1 MKKIIFICLML
12 IYSFSVHA
20 DSLAERWALTV
31 PSVTENNM
39 SQLVHYLTKGINN
52 KYEQA
57 KAIAVWIAAHVA
69 YDNYSYSA
77 MTGGKVSNRLQKGEQ
92 SAEEVFKTR
101 IGTCEGYANLYSKML
116 GMAGI
121 QNEQVRG
128 FALDGLRNNADA
140 RKQIKREKVGHVW
153 NKVNIPGRKSVL
165 VDITWM
171 SRGQTA
177 QTDKRLTQHIKNREL
192 RKIKRER
199 PTYSYN
205 MTYFDFTYKDRQ
217 KHGEYRFSL
226 DRQILK

>member
-1 MKKIIFICLML
+1 MKKIIL
-12 IYSFSVHA
+12 ILTLLFSVSVRA
-20 DSLAERWALTV
+20 DSLAERWAMSV

-39 SQLVHYLTKGINN
+39 GQLVHYLTKGINN

-57 KAIAVWIAAHVA
+57 KAIAVWIASHVA

-140 RKQIKREKVGHVW
+140 RKQVKREKIGHVW
-153 NKVNIPGRKSVL
+153 NKVIIPGRKAVL

-177 QTDKRLTQHIKNREL
+177 QTDKRLTQHLKNREL

-199 PTYSYN
+199 PTYTYN
-205 MTYFDFTYKDRQ
+205 LKYFDFNYKDQQ
-217 KHGEYRFSL
+217 KKGEYRFSL

>member
-1 MKKIIFICLML
+1 MKKIVFILWVL
-12 IYSFSVHA
+12 FSVSVRA
-20 DSLAERWALTV
+20 DSLAERWAMSV

-77 MTGGKVSNRLQKGEQ
+77 MTGVKVSNRLQKGEQ

-116 GMAGI
+116 EMARI
-121 QNEQVRG
+121 QNEQVHG
-128 FALDGLRNNADA
+128 FALDGLRNNAEA
-140 RKQIKREKVGHVW
+140 LKQIKREKIGHVW
-153 NKVNIPGRKSVL
+153 NKVNIPGHRGGVL

-171 SRGQTA
+171 SRGQTS
-177 QTDKRLTQHIKNREL
+177 QTNKRLTPHIKKQEL
-192 RKIKRER
+192 QKIKRER
-199 PTYSYN
+199 PTYTYN

-217 KHGEYRFSL
+217 KHGEYRFSN